1 MLADPKRDVTTIKV
15 DLKLSKLKAIH
26 AKMVSKVYEHLKSD
40 KGKQV
45 IHIERISSIS
55 ITEAVTKIQE
65 NPKSR
70 LNPCW
75 IDY

>member
-26 AKMVSKVYEHLKSD
+26 AKMVSKVYEHLQSD
-40 KGKQV
+40 KCKQV

-70 LNPCW
+70 LNPC
-75 IDY
+75 